1 VFASRPLC
9 KPIYGLEI
17 GFTGD
22 FHMIDVGIVSKFQ
35 SKQKNNL
42 SVDYLKVSV
51 SISLLQIF
59 FDFSEDK
66 RHGYTCL
73 KN

>member
-1 VFASRPLC
+1 
-9 KPIYGLEI
+9 
-17 GFTGD
+17 
-22 FHMIDVGIVSKFQ
+22 MIDVGIVSKFQ